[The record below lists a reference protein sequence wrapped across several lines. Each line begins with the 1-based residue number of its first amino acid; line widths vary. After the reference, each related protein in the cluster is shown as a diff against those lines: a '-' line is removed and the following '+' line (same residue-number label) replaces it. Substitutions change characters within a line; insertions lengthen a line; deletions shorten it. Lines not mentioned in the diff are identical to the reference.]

1 MKQRIAIVTGSC
13 RGIGYAIAE
22 ELSSKG
28 MDLAMLDIDGDKLK
42 AAALE
47 LKKKSSVEI
56 LPVVVDLSDA
66 EMLKRAC
73 VDVRG
78 KFGSVDTIV
87 NVAGVAW
94 GTEFEAISVSEWDK
108 VFDINLKAGFL
119 LTQEFIGDMC
129 KNGFGR
135 LISISSMAGVMGSE
149 NAGCHYCASKAAV
162 IGFVK
167 YLSKRYAKYGITAN
181 AVAPGPIESE
191 MVRGLGEETYQN
203 LLDSMPTHKLG
214 RPDQIA
220 AVVELLASERGGFI
234 TGTVIEAS
242 GGQII
247 V

>member
-78 KFGSVDTIV
+78 KFGSVDTIEMCIRDRV
-87 NVAGVAW
+87 YSTHDEAGLQLDAK
-94 GTEFEAISVSEWDK
+94 D
-108 VFDINLKAGFL
+108 
-119 LTQEFIGDMC
+119 
-129 KNGFGR
+129 
-135 LISISSMAGVMGSE
+135 
-149 NAGCHYCASKAAV
+149 NAGGCV
-162 IGFVK
+162 
-167 YLSKRYAKYGITAN
+167 
-181 AVAPGPIESE
+181 
-191 MVRGLGEETYQN
+191 
-203 LLDSMPTHKLG
+203 
-214 RPDQIA
+214 
-220 AVVELLASERGGFI
+220 
-234 TGTVIEAS
+234 
-242 GGQII
+242 
-247 V
+247 

>member
-1 MKQRIAIVTGSC
+1 MEKRTAIVTGSC
-13 RGIGYAIAE
+13 RGIGFAIAK
-22 ELSSKG
+22 ELAEKG
-28 MDLAMLDIDGDKLK
+28 FDLAMLDVAEDALKSSALKLK
-42 AAALE
+42 ESTNA
-47 LKKKSSVEI
+47 EI
-56 LPVVVDLSDA
+56 LPIVVDLSDTGQ
-66 EMLKRAC
+66 LKKAC
-73 VDVRG
+73 DDIRE
-78 KFGSVDTIV
+78 KFNTVDTIV

-94 GTEFEAISVSEWDK
+94 GTDFEKISVEEWDK
-108 VFDINLKAGFL
+108 VFDINLKSGFL

-135 LISISSMAGVMGSE
+135 IISISSMAGVMGSE

-162 IGFVK
+162 IGFIK
-167 YLSKRYAKYGITAN
+167 YVSKKYAKYGITAN
-181 AVAPGPIESE
+181 AIAPGPIESE
-191 MVRGLGEETYQN
+191 MVRGLGEATYQN

-220 AVVELLASERGGFI
+220 AVAELLASERGGFI